1 LLDIKALRFLL
12 NFTSSSEQLSVV
24 GNLKY
29 WLHLILFL
37 KIALFFGTSQLCGK
51 PEILATPDCFKFEQV
66 GLRSI
71 PNLASWSPVYSKF
84 GELVSGLFQVWRV
97 GLRSIQSLII
107 ELVSGDF
114 HVEKL

>member
-1 LLDIKALRFLL
+1 
-12 NFTSSSEQLSVV
+12 
-24 GNLKY
+24 
-29 WLHLILFL
+29 
-37 KIALFFGTSQLCGK
+37 
-51 PEILATPDCFKFEQV
+51 
-66 GLRSI
+66 
-71 PNLASWSPVYSKF
+71 LASWSPIYSNF